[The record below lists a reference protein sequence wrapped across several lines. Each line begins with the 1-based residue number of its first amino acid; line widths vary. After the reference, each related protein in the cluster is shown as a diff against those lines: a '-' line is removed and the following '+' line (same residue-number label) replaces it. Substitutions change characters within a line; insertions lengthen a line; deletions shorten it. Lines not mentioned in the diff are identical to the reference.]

1 MLVKIDNL
9 NKAEAHIWELIGHYL
24 HKHNELC
31 IAGFGR
37 FAKQTQGYIVDPVA
51 KKIIPSAH
59 KVYFQVGEFETSPE
73 FIQFLNQCI
82 GSDAQSHVD
91 KLASFVN
98 AVKTDLQAN
107 FKLIIPHF
115 GSFSLQVT
123 GELSFECATGIS
135 FNENTFG
142 LIPVHFAANL
152 LKTKRIVV
160 EKPEEEGEEKELTQM
175 RESALKELKV
185 LLDNARIAESQKPKK
200 TSKVFPII
208 ASALTLI
215 LLVNLGIFL
224 FNGPVDQLKQQVSQM
239 NILGKTGEMLDTQMA
254 QVKPA
259 IAPVKVEPNI
269 VVAEIPSADSI
280 LQHVSMAYTKGVF
293 DFDSTQYTYQIV
305 LPTADTTIF
314 VSPVMPIANAY
325 KTPDIEIP
333 GLDEEIAVAKPI
345 KKIEKPKALNSGA
358 PNMVN
363 VDALKNGIEKGFYV
377 IAGAFKIE
385 ANAQKLKNSLN
396 KKGEIGVVVFKPSAH
411 PYYLVAFQKSA
422 NLNQALNILEKNQAI
437 DPTIWVYCAY

>member
-51 KKIIPSAH
+51 KKIVPSTH
-59 KVYFQVGEFETSPE
+59 KVYFQVGEFETSPA
-73 FIQFLNQCI
+73 FIQFLTQCL
-82 GSDAQSHVD
+82 GTDSSANVN
-91 KLASFVN
+91 KLQGFVE
-98 AVKTDLQAN
+98 AVKTELQSN
-107 FKLIIPHF
+107 MKLAIPHLGTF
-115 GSFSLQVT
+115 ILQIT
-123 GELSFECATGIS
+123 GDLSFESAKTET

-224 FNGPVDQLKQQVSQM
+224 FNGPVDQLKQQISQM
-239 NILGKTGEMLDTQMA
+239 NILGKTGEILDTQMA

-259 IAPVKVEPNI
+259 MAAVKANPSPVVEELI
-269 VVAEIPSADSI
+269 STDSI
-280 LQHVSMAYTKGVF
+280 SQHFPMAYSKGSF

-305 LPTADTTIF
+305 LPMEDTIIP
-314 VSPVMPIANAY
+314 VSPIMPIANSY
-325 KTPDIEIP
+325 KTPEPEIP
-333 GLDEEIAVAKPI
+333 GLEEETAVAKPI
-345 KKIEKPKALNSGA
+345 KKIEKAKVAKLDA

-377 IAGAFKIE
+377 IAGAFKSQ
-385 ANAQKLKNSLN
+385 ANANRFKDKMAQ
-396 KKGEIGVVVFKPSAH
+396 KGEVAALVFKPSTH
-411 PYYLVAFQKSA
+411 PFYLVAFQKSA
-422 NLNQALNILEKNQAI
+422 NLNQALTILEKNQII
-437 DPTIWVYCAY
+437 DPSIWVYCAY